1 MLRPESIGTACSDQ
15 IRSRSRCAIRRLPFR
30 SCLLWFSL
38 LHLKSSPLV
47 QGQRFRAGMEGTISV
62 FKRAFKLSRC
72 LYRSFRTYCTSVGS
86 HVFAHNLV
94 VLARL

>member
-1 MLRPESIGTACSDQ
+1 
-15 IRSRSRCAIRRLPFR
+15 
-30 SCLLWFSL
+30 
-38 LHLKSSPLV
+38 
-47 QGQRFRAGMEGTISV
+47 MEGTISV